1 METRGR
7 MRSGLR
13 SGRIIGGAVG
23 LAALAAGA
31 LAAPA
36 GAASGT
42 PDPDFGNG
50 GVAQIAYPNDSAQGQ
65 VVIPTGDGIVV
76 AGETA
81 TTDSRQGRIAVAGF
95 GSNGVVDG
103 SFGSLI
109 GWGDAGPEV
118 GGAVR
123 EAGGRLVIAATG
135 TPVGNFPFRIRLTGT
150 GPKGGLDPTF
160 GAGGHR
166 TLAAQGQVVRLLQN
180 ISGTLLVV
188 GERTGSPNRVFLTR
202 VSPDGTELGSR

>member
-13 SGRIIGGAVG
+13 SGRIIKSAAG

-31 LAAPA
+31 LAAQE

-50 GVAQIAYPNDSAQGQ
+50 GVAQIAYPHDSAQGQ
-65 VVIPTGDGIVV
+65 VVIPPDDRIVV
-76 AGETA
+76 AGEPP
-81 TTDSRQGRIAVAGF
+81 TTTGRQGRIADAGF

-103 SFGSLI
+103 YFGSLI

-118 GGAVR
+118 GGA
-123 EAGGRLVIAATG
+123 
-135 TPVGNFPFRIRLTGT
+135 
-150 GPKGGLDPTF
+150 
-160 GAGGHR
+160 
-166 TLAAQGQVVRLLQN
+166 
-180 ISGTLLVV
+180 
-188 GERTGSPNRVFLTR
+188 
-202 VSPDGTELGSR
+202 